1 MEINPHCETTLLGP
15 CDCLIEV
22 LSETLNVWITRNKD
36 KGPVAYVLEEGQMRT
51 TNGDS
56 NSVDSSSS
64 NGLEIR
70 KAKMRSALKGDRT
83 YKKLTNASI
92 ISPKRLPQ
100 TIFES
105 RRIRRQCRGID
116 PHSQR

>member
-15 CDCLIEV
+15 SDCLIEV
-22 LSETLNVWITRNKD
+22 LSESLNVWITRNKD
-36 KGPVAYVLEEGQMRT
+36 KCPVAYVLEEGQMRT

-70 KAKMRSALKGDRT
+70 KAKMRLDQRGPQT
-83 YKKLTNASI
+83 YRKLTNASI

-100 TIFES
+100 TIFGS
-105 RRIRRQCRGID
+105 R
-116 PHSQR
+116 